1 MVAADGS
8 TTVVGEAPGARP
20 ADHQTLR
27 GQRVVVVGGT
37 SGMGLGGVRAALA
50 LGAEVVVAGRRPVA
64 ERRPVLGADGN
75 GNGDGDADEGSRV
88 SHAVVDVEDE
98 SSVRALFDATGP
110 LDHLFVTAAPAP
122 GSWGTF
128 IDQDVAGA
136 RRYLDGKFFGS
147 WACARYAAPLLR
159 PGGSITFLTGVAAV
173 RPRPGSAMVTATFA
187 ALEAFA
193 RALALDVAPVRV
205 NTIRPGFT
213 DSDMWAFMGDDERD
227 ALRRQVRE
235 ALPAGRI
242 GTVEDIGQAAAFLM
256 TNPYVTGAV
265 LEVSGGESLVNTF

>member
-1 MVAADGS
+1 MVTANGPA
-8 TTVVGEAPGARP
+8 TVASETPGGLP

-27 GQRVVVVGGT
+27 GRRVVVVGGT

-50 LGAEVVVAGRRPVA
+50 LGAAVVVAGRRPVA
-64 ERRPVLGADGN
+64 ERRPVLEA
-75 GNGDGDADEGSRV
+75 DGDAAAGAAGRV

-98 SSVRALFDATGP
+98 SSVRALFDGMDV

-122 GSWGTF
+122 GSSGAF
-128 IDQDVAGA
+128 LDQDVATA

-173 RPRPGSAMVTATFA
+173 RPRPGNAMVTATFA
-187 ALEAFA
+187 ALEAFS
-193 RALALDVAPVRV
+193 RALALDLAPVRV

-213 DSDMWAFMGDDERD
+213 DSDMWAFMGDGERD

-242 GTVEDIGQAAAFLM
+242 GTVEDIGQAATFLM

-265 LEVSGGESLVNTF
+265 LEISGGESLVNTF